1 MSGATTGLP
10 AWVDGRLHSGARAAT
25 VDALDAGLRSGWG
38 VFETL
43 RARGTTVRALEQH
56 LARLAD
62 GAGRLGIA
70 IDVGSVR
77 DALTATL
84 AAPRAVEDVVARV
97 TLTAGPVA
105 EDRWPAGPIGRP
117 ALIVTLHPAPPLP
130 TPSATAV
137 RVTAHRWP
145 ADVKTTSYV
154 ASMLAGREAQA
165 AGADVAVLVDGDELL
180 ETSDGNLLALVAGT
194 LRTPAPD
201 GRLLPGVT
209 RGLVLAAATDLGI
222 PVVEG
227 PLRAA
232 DVHAA
237 EVVLVTSTV
246 RGVRTLHRLD
256 GRPLAGAD
264 VDAAPPHPLVPTLR
278 AAVDRGAVGPE
289 AVSPG

>member
-1 MSGATTGLP
+1 MSGTATGLP
-10 AWVDGRLHSGARAAT
+10 TWVDGALHPGAGAAT
-25 VDALDAGLRSGWG
+25 VAALDAGLRSGWG

-43 RARGTTVRALEQH
+43 RARGTTAGAVEQH

-62 GAGRLGIA
+62 GAGRLGIP
-70 IDVGSVR
+70 IDVEHVR
-77 DALTATL
+77 GALTATL
-84 AAPRAVEDVVARV
+84 TAPRAVDDVVARV

-105 EDRWPAGPIGRP
+105 ADRWPAEPLGR
-117 ALIVTLHPAPPLP
+117 ATLIVTLHPAPPLP
-130 TPSATAV
+130 AASASAV
-137 RVTAHRWP
+137 RVTARRWP

-154 ASMLAGREAQA
+154 ASVLAGREAQA

-180 ETSDGNLLALVAGT
+180 ETSDGNLLVVVDGT
-194 LRTPAPD
+194 LRTPAAD

-209 RGLVLAAATDLGI
+209 RGLVLAAASDLGV

-237 EVVLVTSTV
+237 EVALVTSTV

-256 GRPLAGAD
+256 DRPIAGSD
-264 VDAAPPHPLVPTLR
+264 VDGATPHPLVPRLR
-278 AAVDRGAVGPE
+278 DAI
-289 AVSPG
+289 SPG